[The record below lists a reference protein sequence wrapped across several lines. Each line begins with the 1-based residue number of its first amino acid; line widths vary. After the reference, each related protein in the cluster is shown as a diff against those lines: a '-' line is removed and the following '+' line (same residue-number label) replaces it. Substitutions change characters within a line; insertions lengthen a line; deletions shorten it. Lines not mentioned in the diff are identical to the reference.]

1 MVEFEKGIL
10 FSVLTG
16 VITGITM
23 AVLSKM
29 HYKKIEQL
37 SQIRNT
43 LDRVKDNCIILIN
56 LLNSNHDI
64 NENLIFSLKIET
76 SDLKSNKYFN
86 KKVKDLIESYN
97 MIIQQTFIEIKKSSL
112 NSNIHNGNLMKFIIN
127 MIPEAKNSLKK

>member
-1 MVEFEKGIL
+1 MGEFEKGVL
-10 FSVLTG
+10 FSILTG

-23 AVLSKM
+23 ACLSKI
-29 HYKKIEQL
+29 HHKKIEQL

-56 LLNSNHDI
+56 LLNTNHEI
-64 NENLIFSLKIET
+64 NENLVFSLKIET